1 MLCSFLNYPSNA
13 ELRIQRRVVPG
24 RAQSV
29 VDVRSV
35 KFTADVRFADGLV
48 ATFRTNIELIATT
61 QRSFSHAWFA
71 RVIF

>member
-1 MLCSFLNYPSNA
+1 
-13 ELRIQRRVVPG
+13 VVPG

-35 KFTADVRFADGLV
+35 KFAADVRFAEGLV

-61 QRSFSHAWFA
+61 ERSFSHAWFA